1 MAGVPEQ
8 DLEDLGRKE
17 TPGVSNLI
25 NTYNEGSLHAAL
37 KLRYAGDDGELEARV
52 DGYIVDVVRDDHLI
66 EIQTASFSSMR
77 RKLYALVDS
86 HPVLL
91 VHPVPQRMW
100 IVKAPKP
107 DAPSG
112 TPDARPSR
120 RLSPKRGSVHTLFDE
135 LVSFPTLMAH
145 PNFSID
151 VVLTLEDQLRHY
163 DRRRAWRRRGWVID
177 DRVLLEVV
185 DTRRF
190 SEPADFLPLLPDDL
204 APQFTTADLA
214 SVLSLP
220 RRLAQRMAYCLR
232 ELDLIHEVS
241 RSRRGIVYGRGEDGE

>member
-1 MAGVPEQ
+1 
-8 DLEDLGRKE
+8 
-17 TPGVSNLI
+17 VSNLI

-37 KLRYAGDDGELEARV
+37 KLRYAGDDGEQEVPV
-52 DGYIVDVVRDDHLI
+52 DGYIVDVVRDGLLI
-66 EIQTASFSSMR
+66 EIQTAGFSAMK
-77 RKLYALVDS
+77 RKLHALVES
-86 HPVLL
+86 HRVLL
-91 VHPVPQRMW
+91 VHPVPQRTW

-107 DAPSG
+107 DELVD
-112 TPDARPSR
+112 TPAARPSR
-120 RLSPKRGSVHTLFDE
+120 RISPKRGSILTLFDE
-135 LVSFPTLMAH
+135 LVSFPTLMSH

-185 DTRRF
+185 EIQRF
-190 SEPADFLPLLPDDL
+190 SEPADFMPLLPDDL

-214 SVLSLP
+214 RVLRVP

-241 RSRRGIVYGRGEDGE
+241 RSRRGVVYRRGDDAE

>member
-1 MAGVPEQ
+1 MAEQ
-8 DLEDLGRKE
+8 ALEDLGRKE

-37 KLRYAGDDGELEARV
+37 KLRYAGDDGELEVPV
-52 DGYIVDVVRDDHLI
+52 DGYIVDIVRDGLLI
-66 EIQTASFSSMR
+66 EVQTASFSSMR
-77 RKLYALVDS
+77 RKLGALVES

-91 VHPVPQRMW
+91 VHPVPQRTW

-107 DAPSG
+107 DALAG
-112 TPDARPSR
+112 TPDAKPSR
-120 RLSPKRGSVHTLFDE
+120 RLSPKRGSVLTLFDE

-145 PNFSID
+145 PNFAID

-185 DTRRF
+185 ETRRF
-190 SEPADFLPLLPDDL
+190 SDPADFLSLLPDDL
-204 APQFTTADLA
+204 PPRFTTADLA
-214 SVLSLP
+214 SLLRLP

-232 ELDLIHEVS
+232 ELDLIHELS
-241 RSRRGIVYGRGEDGE
+241 RSGRGVVYGRGEE